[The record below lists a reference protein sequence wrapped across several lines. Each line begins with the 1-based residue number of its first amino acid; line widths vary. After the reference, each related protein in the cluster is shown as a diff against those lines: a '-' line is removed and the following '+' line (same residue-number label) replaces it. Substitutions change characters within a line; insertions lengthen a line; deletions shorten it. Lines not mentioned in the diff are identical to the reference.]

1 MKLGEFVEKF
11 VDGFENHIQDLA
23 NGNGSKLLNLRDEYE
38 QKAVSYYD
46 EITDDGGSV
55 TKKDLIELI
64 ELEKEKMSN

>member
-11 VDGFENHIQDLA
+11 VDGLENNIQELS
-23 NGNGSKLLNLRDEYE
+23 NGDASKLMNLRERSE
-38 QKAVSYYD
+38 QKAITYYD
-46 EITDDGGSV
+46 EITEDGGSV